1 MRFLQINAL
10 KTAQHTVLKQPEHR
24 LTESGRAP
32 GHPESS
38 IDTVADAV
46 KS

>member
-10 KTAQHTVLKQPEHR
+10 KIAQHTILKQPEHR

-32 GHPESS
+32 GYPEPS
-38 IDTVADAV
+38 IDAVADAV